1 MSNFI
6 IFFCVFILVS
16 IIWLRYAYILI
27 FEKKFS
33 LKSNFYIFILL
44 TIIAEVIIFLFLAN
58 ECSINI
64 FRNDSQDCICK
75 FNDNFQWLSIVFSAL
90 FYTKIVF
97 VIIILPSLW
106 ISSFWK
112 KSLLYNIV
120 PIALFYLFIILVSY
134 IISLVI
140 FSMLSVKY
148 DFKWNLFDIY
158 QCNYLH
164 EPALIN

>member
-16 IIWLRYAYILI
+16 IFWLRYAYILI

-33 LKSNFYIFILL
+33 LKSNFYIFIIL

-58 ECSINI
+58 ECSLNI
-64 FRNDSQDCICK
+64 FINDPQDCICK
-75 FNDNFQWLSIVFSAL
+75 FNDNFQWLSILFSAL
-90 FYTKIVF
+90 FYAKIVF

-120 PIALFYLFIILVSY
+120 PIALSYLFIILVSY
-134 IISLVI
+134 IISLVV